1 MSFRPPTNQHE
12 KNKQAL
18 LFYEEDHL
26 TMKTTKPIPAGSEI
40 FNDYGPLPRS
50 DLLRRYGYITPNYA
64 QYDVVEIPFD
74 LFAQLATQ
82 HKLLPAHADRI
93 EYLDEQGVVDTGYD
107 VCASDPYT
115 LQESVS
121 PELIVLVE
129 SLLLPADEFE
139 RLRRKE
145 KLPKPEK
152 MTAKAADMLL
162 QLVKARTAQY
172 ATSLEQDRAA
182 DADADADIDMDVDG
196 GSGETLKQRRYAMA
210 KAVRIGEKELLQK
223 AEQALHLFVQ
233 EKASESGS
241 SKRQAS
247 EEGARPGK
255 KQRS

>member
-1 MSFRPPTNQHE
+1 
-12 KNKQAL
+12 
-18 LFYEEDHL
+18 
-26 TMKTTKPIPAGSEI
+26 MKATKPIPAGSEI

-74 LFAQLATQ
+74 LVAQLATQ
-82 HKLLPAHADRI
+82 HNLLPAHGDRI
-93 EYLDEQGVVDTGYD
+93 EYLDEQGIVDTGYD

-115 LQESVS
+115 VQESVS
-121 PELIVLVE
+121 PELIVLIE
-129 SLLLPADEFE
+129 TLLLPADEFE

-152 MTAKAADMLL
+152 MTVQAAEMLL

-182 DADADADIDMDVDG
+182 DADVDMDMDG

-223 AEQALHLFVQ
+223 AEQALHQFVQ
-233 EKASESGS
+233 EKASEGGS

-247 EEGARPGK
+247 EERARPGK